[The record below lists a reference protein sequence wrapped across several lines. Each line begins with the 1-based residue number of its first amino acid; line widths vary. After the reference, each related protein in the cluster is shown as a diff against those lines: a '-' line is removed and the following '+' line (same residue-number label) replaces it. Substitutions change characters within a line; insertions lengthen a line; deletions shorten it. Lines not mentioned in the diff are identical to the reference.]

1 MLIRYPE
8 GGGRR
13 GKAFHRKQS
22 NGWDRHSYN
31 NVSGAGRR
39 SRRVWRQLVRPTG
52 IWPFDLHRA
61 LHLRAGGMFRAFPAA
76 GGASGVLCCLVGRE
90 KSGNGLSTWGRGSH
104 RASRRVESSVGAK
117 WPAGHRG
124 LGDSATCTH
133 TRDGTLGKDETGSS
147 KRSGTGFTRHSG
159 MRTCRSRGVVL

>member
-8 GGGRR
+8 GGGRC

-22 NGWDRHSYN
+22 NGRDRHSCN

-76 GGASGVLCCLVGRE
+76 GCLVGRE
-90 KSGNGLSTWGRGSH
+90 SSAVSWEGRSQEMAYRRGGGGVTGRVDVWKAAWELNGPLVTGVLGTPPPAHTRGTGRWEKMRRGAANGLEL
-104 RASRRVESSVGAK
+104 ASR
-117 WPAGHRG
+117 
-124 LGDSATCTH
+124 
-133 TRDGTLGKDETGSS
+133 GTAE
-147 KRSGTGFTRHSG
+147 
-159 MRTCRSRGVVL
+159 